1 MESIEKLTK
10 KSTPEEFFAKEI
22 MAYKII
28 LDNLGKGAYN
38 KENRA
43 AIQSAKKDLNIDM
56 NKSYFIGN
64 SEVDYNTAL
73 NAGVKSIIIRNKLFN
88 IKGAIKKKN
97 LLQAVRQILK
107 KENS

>member
-1 MESIEKLTK
+1 
-10 KSTPEEFFAKEI
+10 
-22 MAYKII
+22 
-28 LDNLGKGAYN
+28 
-38 KENRA
+38 
-43 AIQSAKKDLNIDM
+43 M

-73 NAGVKSIIIRNKLFN
+73 NAGVKPIIIRNKLFN